1 MNDNQKKKRLVNAA
15 ALIIGGL
22 LVLGIVCAIMW
33 AKMQDITT
41 GQVETHVA
49 GYCNMMS
56 KLIDK
61 SFSDE
66 LEMLEKA
73 TAFVDL
79 ENGNF
84 DNYFFEEEGVSYG
97 VMRPNGEATDGEQ
110 LVPSDYSSF
119 FEAMH
124 GNPSVNAGTD
134 SVLFTVPVYNGDNV
148 KYVLYKMYENQVLA
162 DKIELI
168 CYGGMGECLLVNSDG
183 CIVMRS
189 PGSKVDISYFT
200 AENRQTSIEEIRSK
214 LNINVSA
221 ASHFAEDDTIL
232 FAAETSS
239 PGLYILGYVPT
250 WAPAGDISLLIPL
263 VLWTFG
269 LLWLLLAIITFYLLG
284 AERKAQQ
291 SEELR
296 LAKIAAE
303 QANHA
308 KSDFLANMS
317 HEIRTPINAVIGMNE
332 MIMRESRDSKIQEYA
347 ANVHSAS
354 HNLLSIINDILDFSK
369 IEAGKMEILEY
380 EYKLNELL
388 SDVTNMVKLK
398 ARQKM
403 LTFNVEVQEDL
414 PNVLYGDAIRI
425 KQILTNLLSNAVKY
439 THQGSVTL
447 NVSGVMNK
455 DGVLLKYVVSD
466 TGIGISSDEIP
477 KLFDDFNRSDLV
489 TNRNIEGTG
498 LGLAITQ
505 RLTALM
511 DGEIHVKSEQGK
523 GSEFTLNI
531 EQRVMGSESIGKL
544 FTNEESDSRTVGGY
558 SALFTAPEARILAVD
573 DNQMN
578 LMVVENLLKATKMK
592 ITLCG
597 SGKEALELMK
607 TECFDVVLLDHMM
620 PEMDGIETLREMKK
634 LPQNMS
640 KGAAIIALTAN
651 AVLGMRE
658 MYLSEGFDD
667 YLSKPIDGRA
677 LEKLLAR
684 YIPKHKITYTS
695 AQVQQEQQAPAK
707 ASETTTTMAVS
718 ESGIFDPALGIK
730 YCADSEE
737 IFIEI
742 LTAYC
747 IIYEKKRS
755 ELDGYVNAENWESYT
770 ISIHALKSNS
780 LNIGGSP
787 LSEECK
793 QLEAA
798 GKRIKAGENIQDSIS
813 YIKENHS
820 PTMKLFEETVTSA
833 RDYLRRKGA
842 Q

>member
-1 MNDNQKKKRLVNAA
+1 
-15 ALIIGGL
+15 
-22 LVLGIVCAIMW
+22 
-33 AKMQDITT
+33 
-41 GQVETHVA
+41 
-49 GYCNMMS
+49 
-56 KLIDK
+56 
-61 SFSDE
+61 
-66 LEMLEKA
+66 
-73 TAFVDL
+73 
-79 ENGNF
+79 
-84 DNYFFEEEGVSYG
+84 
-97 VMRPNGEATDGEQ
+97 
-110 LVPSDYSSF
+110 
-119 FEAMH
+119 
-124 GNPSVNAGTD
+124 
-134 SVLFTVPVYNGDNV
+134 
-148 KYVLYKMYENQVLA
+148 
-162 DKIELI
+162 
-168 CYGGMGECLLVNSDG
+168 
-183 CIVMRS
+183 
-189 PGSKVDISYFT
+189 
-200 AENRQTSIEEIRSK
+200 
-214 LNINVSA
+214 
-221 ASHFAEDDTIL
+221 
-232 FAAETSS
+232 
-239 PGLYILGYVPT
+239 
-250 WAPAGDISLLIPL
+250 
-263 VLWTFG
+263 
-269 LLWLLLAIITFYLLG
+269 
-284 AERKAQQ
+284 
-291 SEELR
+291 
-296 LAKIAAE
+296 
-303 QANHA
+303 
-308 KSDFLANMS
+308 
-317 HEIRTPINAVIGMNE
+317 
-332 MIMRESRDSKIQEYA
+332 
-347 ANVHSAS
+347 
-354 HNLLSIINDILDFSK
+354 
-369 IEAGKMEILEY
+369 
-380 EYKLNELL
+380 
-388 SDVTNMVKLK
+388 
-398 ARQKM
+398 
-403 LTFNVEVQEDL
+403 
-414 PNVLYGDAIRI
+414 
-425 KQILTNLLSNAVKY
+425 
-439 THQGSVTL
+439 
-447 NVSGVMNK
+447 MNK

-489 TNRNIEGTG
+489 SNRNIEGTG

-531 EQRVMGSESIGKL
+531 EQRVMGSESVGKL

-592 ITLCG
+592 ITLCS

-634 LPQNMS
+634 LPNNMS

-684 YIPKHKITYTS
+684 YIPKNKMTYTS
-695 AQVQQEQQAPAK
+695 AQVQQEQQAPAR
-707 ASETTTTMAVS
+707 ASETTTTMEVS

-747 IIYEKKRS
+747 NIYEKKRS

-813 YIKENHS
+813 YIKEKHS
-820 PTMKLFEETVTSA
+820 PAMKLFEDTVTSA